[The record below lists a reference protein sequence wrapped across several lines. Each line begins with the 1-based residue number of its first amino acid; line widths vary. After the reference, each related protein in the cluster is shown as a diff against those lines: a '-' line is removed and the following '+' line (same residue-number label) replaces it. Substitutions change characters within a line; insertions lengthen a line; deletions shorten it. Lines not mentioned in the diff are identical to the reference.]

1 MRKNRPTVSET
12 LRALILQLMLLNRR
26 RLILKK
32 RRAQQQA
39 KLAAQKAKA
48 AEAKARAEQAAKEAA
63 AAKAPTWEELIK
75 SFSETPR
82 DVATVPMKRTQ
93 CKWFYVSVRGDKLC
107 VESGKHHDNPSKIKG
122 ARKLNDEDL
131 ATMYDFYVRR
141 NNGEKI
147 SAAETVRA
155 INQAYWYGIFADLEK

>member
-39 KLAAQKAKA
+39 KLAAQKARA
-48 AEAKARAEQAAKEAA
+48 AEAKACAEQAAKEAA
-63 AAKAPTWEELIK
+63 AAKAPTWEELITR
-75 SFSETPR
+75 FSEPPR

-107 VESGKHHDNPSKIKG
+107 VESGKHHDNPSKIKS
-122 ARKLNDEDL
+122 ARKLNEEDL

-141 NNGEKI
+141 NNGEKL

>member
-32 RRAQQQA
+32 RRAEQQA

-122 ARKLNDEDL
+122 VRKLNDEDL
-131 ATMYDFYVRR
+131 ETMYDFYVRR
-141 NNGEKI
+141 NNGEKL

>member
-63 AAKAPTWEELIK
+63 AVKAPTWEELIK

-107 VESGKHHDNPSKIKG
+107 VESGKHHDNPSKIKS
-122 ARKLNDEDL
+122 ARKLNEEDL
-131 ATMYDFYVRR
+131 ATMYDFYILR
-141 NNGEKI
+141 NNGEKL

>member
-107 VESGKHHDNPSKIKG
+107 VESGKHHDNPSKIKS
-122 ARKLNDEDL
+122 ARKLNEEDL

-141 NNGEKI
+141 NKGEKL

>member
-63 AAKAPTWEELIK
+63 AVKAPTWEELIK

-107 VESGKHHDNPSKIKG
+107 VESGKHHDNPSKIKS
-122 ARKLNDEDL
+122 ARKLNEEDL

-141 NNGEKI
+141 NNGEKL

>member
-26 RLILKK
+26 RLILKE

-122 ARKLNDEDL
+122 VRKLNDEDL
-131 ATMYDFYVRR
+131 EKMYDFYVRR
-141 NNGEKI
+141 NNGEKL
-147 SAAETVRA
+147 SATETVRA

>member
-39 KLAAQKAKA
+39 KLAAQKARA
-48 AEAKARAEQAAKEAA
+48 AEAKARAEQAEKEAA

-93 CKWFYVSVRGDKLC
+93 CKWFYVSVRADKLC
-107 VESGKHHDNPSKIKG
+107 VESGKHHDNPSKIKS
-122 ARKLNDEDL
+122 ARKLNEEDL

-141 NNGEKI
+141 NNGEKL

>member
-63 AAKAPTWEELIK
+63 AVKAPTWEELIK

-131 ATMYDFYVRR
+131 EKMYDFYVRR
-141 NNGEKI
+141 NNGEKL
-147 SAAETVRA
+147 SATETVRA

>member
-63 AAKAPTWEELIK
+63 AVKAPTWEELIK

-107 VESGKHHDNPSKIKG
+107 VESGKHHDNSSKIKS
-122 ARKLNDEDL
+122 ARKLNEEDL

-141 NNGEKI
+141 NNGEKL

>member
-26 RLILKK
+26 RLALKK

-39 KLAAQKAKA
+39 RLAAQKAKA

-63 AAKAPTWEELIK
+63 EAKIPTWEKLIA
-75 SFSETPR
+75 SFSEDPR

-107 VESGKHHDNPSKIKG
+107 VESGKNHENASKIKG
-122 ARKLNDEDL
+122 TRKLNDEDL
-131 ATMYDFYVRR
+131 AMMYDFYVRR
-141 NNGEKI
+141 KNGEKLD
-147 SAAETVRA
+147 AAETVRA
-155 INQAYWYGIFADLEK
+155 INQAYWYGIFAELEK

>member
-63 AAKAPTWEELIK
+63 VAKAPTWEELIK

-107 VESGKHHDNPSKIKG
+107 VESGKHHENPSKIKSFSP
-122 ARKLNDEDL
+122 LL
-131 ATMYDFYVRR
+131 RR
-141 NNGEKI
+141 
-147 SAAETVRA
+147 T
-155 INQAYWYGIFADLEK
+155 